1 MFTQKAG
8 VPFMIALQI
17 RVKGECIFYK
27 RIIIVMSVINKR
39 NRR

>member
-17 RVKGECIFYK
+17 RVKGGGISYK
-27 RIIIVMSVINKR
+27 MIIIVMTVINKR

>member
-8 VPFMIALQI
+8 VPFMIALHI
-17 RVKGECIFYK
+17 RVKGEGISYK
-27 RIIIVMSVINKR
+27 MIIIVMTVINKR